1 MSHIWEYLRTRLW
14 FLPAVLVSCA
24 VALALILIEVELHA
38 DWQERFPRL
47 FGAGAEG
54 ARGMLSTIAGS
65 MITVAGVTFSITV
78 VALALASGQYTSRI
92 LRNFMRD
99 RATHTVLGIFLGVYA
114 YCLIVMRTIRGGDEG
129 AFVPSVAV
137 LGSVVLAFVGI
148 GFLIFFIHHVSSAI
162 QASSIIAG
170 AATETLDA
178 VDRLFPTGFG
188 EPDDTAA
195 NDTAAYEG
203 TIWTSVPAAQ
213 TGFVQRADLDAL
225 LRFAVESETTVKMER
240 GIGEF
245 ATAGAPLLSIAASAV
260 PDADATRQLNAAYS
274 VGRHRTIVQDAGYG
288 IRQIVDVALKA
299 LSPGIND
306 TTTAVECVDYLGAI
320 LAQAARR
327 RIETPCRREQGKLR
341 LMVRGP
347 SFEGFLDSAFD
358 QIRQNAAA
366 NVAVLTRLL
375 QILETV
381 GLATVDPQRR
391 LAVWKHAE
399 LIANMADR
407 TIAEP
412 SDREA
417 VLICLD
423 GVWRVVGKGRCA
435 RRPDMNPTEDAP

>member
-1 MSHIWEYLRTRLW
+1 
-14 FLPAVLVSCA
+14 
-24 VALALILIEVELHA
+24 
-38 DWQERFPRL
+38 
-47 FGAGAEG
+47 
-54 ARGMLSTIAGS
+54 MLSTIAGS

-114 YCLIVMRTIRGGDEG
+114 YCLIVMRTIRGSDEG

-137 LGSVVLAFVGI
+137 FGSVVLAFVGI

-170 AATETLDA
+170 AAAETLDA
-178 VDRLFPTGFG
+178 VDRLFPTGSG
-188 EPDDTAA
+188 EPGDDDA
-195 NDTAAYEG
+195 NETAAYEG
-203 TIWTSVPAAQ
+203 TFWTAVPAAQ
-213 TGFVQRADLDAL
+213 TGYIQRVDSDAL
-225 LRFAVESETTVKMER
+225 LRFAAERETTVRMER

-245 ATAGAPLLSIAASAV
+245 VTAGAPLLSVAATAK
-260 PDADATRQLNAAYS
+260 PDANATRRLNAAYS

-306 TTTAVECVDYLGAI
+306 TTTAVECVDYLGSI
-320 LAQAARR
+320 LSQAARR
-327 RIETPCRREQGKLR
+327 RIETPCRQERGKLR
-341 LMVRGP
+341 VIVRGP
-347 SFEGFLDSAFD
+347 SFEGFLDSAFA

-375 QILETV
+375 QTLETV

-391 LAVWKHAE
+391 LVVWKHAE
-399 LIANMADR
+399 LIANTADR
-407 TIAEP
+407 TIPEP

-417 VLICLD
+417 VIICLD

-435 RRPDMNPTEDAP
+435 RRPDMKPTEDAP

>member
-1 MSHIWEYLRTRLW
+1 
-14 FLPAVLVSCA
+14 
-24 VALALILIEVELHA
+24 
-38 DWQERFPRL
+38 
-47 FGAGAEG
+47 
-54 ARGMLSTIAGS
+54 
-65 MITVAGVTFSITV
+65 
-78 VALALASGQYTSRI
+78 
-92 LRNFMRD
+92 
-99 RATHTVLGIFLGVYA
+99 
-114 YCLIVMRTIRGGDEG
+114 MRTIRGGDEG

-170 AATETLDA
+170 AAAETLDA
-178 VDRLFPTGFG
+178 VDRLFPTGSG
-188 EPDDTAA
+188 EPGDDDA
-195 NDTAAYEG
+195 NETAAYEG
-203 TIWTSVPAAQ
+203 TFWTAVPAAQ
-213 TGFVQRADLDAL
+213 TGYIQRVDSDAL
-225 LRFAVESETTVKMER
+225 LRFAAERETTVRMER

-245 ATAGAPLLSIAASAV
+245 VTAGAPLLSVGAIAK
-260 PDADATRQLNAAYS
+260 PDVDATRRLNAAYS

-320 LAQAARR
+320 LSQAARR
-327 RIETPCRREQGKLR
+327 KIETPCRREQGKLR
-341 LMVRGP
+341 VIVRGP
-347 SFEGFLDSAFD
+347 SFEGFLDSAFA

-375 QILETV
+375 QTLETV

-399 LIANMADR
+399 LIANTADR

-417 VLICLD
+417 VISCLD

-435 RRPDMNPTEDAP
+435 RRSDMNPTEDAS